1 MIEIKAGDTITL
13 RTGTYQV
20 IKNDDGLIWY
30 KCPSGQG
37 QTIAEFITAINGVEV
52 IKAKK
57 PSYID
62 IIKQMK

>member
-1 MIEIKAGDTITL
+1 MNIKIGDTITL
-13 RTGTYQV
+13 RTGTYPV
-20 IKNDDGLIWY
+20 IKYDNGVVWY

-52 IKAKK
+52 VKPKK

-62 IIKQMK
+62 IINDL